1 MNIEELLA
9 QSPQNLQESPF
20 VQEMVKLI
28 QNQAVQIQQ
37 QTVQIQQQTVQIQQQ
52 VEQIS
57 KLKEIIDV
65 LKDEISRLNK
75 TPKRPKFKPN
85 KMEPRNRRKGN
96 FQGNSSKNDKNI
108 CVPEK
113 KLEEIKIRAEGV
125 PQGAR
130 FKGYTDFKV
139 QDLELVVKETTY
151 KLEG

>member
-9 QSPQNLQESPF
+9 QAPQNLQESPF

-28 QNQAVQIQQ
+28 QNQA
-37 QTVQIQQQTVQIQQQ
+37 VQIQQQTVQIQQQ